1 MKQILTYSC
10 IVLALVACD
19 KDKFETKPKL
29 EVESLS
35 TDFVPRNQDLRITL
49 SFTDKEG
56 DVDDSLY
63 VIRTRT
69 NKRGPFTPVNPSRYK
84 IPEFPNQSEG
94 EIELTLPYSLG
105 LTSGFSSVIAPGNP
119 PTREPDTLILKF
131 VLKDKAKNVS
141 DTATA
146 NVIVERF

>member
-1 MKQILTYSC
+1 MKQILTFSC
-10 IVLALVACD
+10 IVLILAACG

-29 EVESLS
+29 KVESLS
-35 TDFVPRNQDLRITL
+35 SDFVPRNQDLSITL

-56 DVDDSLY
+56 DIDDSLF

-69 NKRGPFTPVNPSRYK
+69 FRRGPFTPVNPSRYK
-84 IPEFPNQSEG
+84 IPEFPNQPEG
-94 EIELTLPYSLG
+94 EISLTLPYSLG
-105 LTSGFSSVIAPGNP
+105 LTSGFSSITAPGNP

-131 VLKDKAKNVS
+131 VIRDKAKNVS